1 MKYRYNETLPA
12 DFAVL
17 AQKCGARIPLKSA
30 YEAIRNSLFTV
41 GIFEEEQLVAFGRIC
56 GDGVLYYLVC
66 DVMVAE
72 EFRER
77 YLEEN
82 ILREL
87 GDYLREH
94 RRRES
99 RVMIRT
105 DRAYAEVCRKHGF
118 KYVDEDYEVIMKG

>member
-1 MKYRYNETLPA
+1 M
-12 DFAVL
+12 
-17 AQKCGARIPLKSA
+17 
-30 YEAIRNSLFTV
+30 
-41 GIFEEEQLVAFGRIC
+41 AFGRIC

-66 DVMVAE
+66 DIMVAE

-77 YLEEN
+77 HLEEN
-82 ILREL
+82 LLREL

-105 DRAYAEVCRKHGF
+105 DRTYAEVCRKHGF